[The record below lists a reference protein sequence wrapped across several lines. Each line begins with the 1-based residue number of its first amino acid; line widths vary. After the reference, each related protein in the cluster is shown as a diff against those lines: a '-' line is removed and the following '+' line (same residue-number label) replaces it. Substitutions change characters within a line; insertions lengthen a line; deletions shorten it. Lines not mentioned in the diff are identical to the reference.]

1 MFQARTALSWM
12 PRIHTLQRKG
22 LCSFLPCLEPIQHP
36 IQLVPSNPVPGVM
49 MLECKDQLEA
59 WLRMG
64 NAVPTFVYDVF
75 TVCLQ
80 APNFMKVHNQK
91 EKYL

>member
-1 MFQARTALSWM
+1 
-12 PRIHTLQRKG
+12 
-22 LCSFLPCLEPIQHP
+22 
-36 IQLVPSNPVPGVM
+36 